1 MWSLHKWC
9 TAGNSQEKPEV
20 GEGRKGAQPDPGEP
34 RSGSRIAELISPR
47 GDGTLLSYP
56 HIGCR

>member
-9 TAGNSQEKPEV
+9 TVGKSQEKPEV
-20 GEGRKGAQPDPGEP
+20 GEARKWAQPDPREP
-34 RSGSRIAELISPR
+34 RSVSRTSELTSPR

-56 HIGCR
+56 HVGCL